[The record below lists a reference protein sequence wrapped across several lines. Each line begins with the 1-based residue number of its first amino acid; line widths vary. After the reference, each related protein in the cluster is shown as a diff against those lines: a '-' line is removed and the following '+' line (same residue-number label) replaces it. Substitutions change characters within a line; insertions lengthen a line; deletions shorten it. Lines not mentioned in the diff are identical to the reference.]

1 MTGRL
6 ASYDRVAMTQL
17 IKDAGG
23 KPGRDVTS
31 KTHLLVV
38 GERAGS
44 KVSKAEKHTIAV
56 LREEEFAVL
65 VAEFTS

>member
-1 MTGRL
+1 M
-6 ASYDRVAMTQL
+6 
-17 IKDAGG
+17 I
-23 KPGRDVTS
+23 S

-44 KVSKAEKHTIAV
+44 KVSKTEKHSIAV
-56 LREEEFAVL
+56 LREEEFAIL